1 MDISLLEKRA
11 AEVLGRFD
19 PGGMRKSRLHRP
31 FMIEFFGTPKSGKTT
46 MKEMLKHF
54 FTRNGYAVSSPTE
67 GAEVI
72 EWRPRVEPDYNLR
85 TAEYALG
92 VARDRCFS
100 KDKHV
105 VIFDRAVFDG
115 IVRMDYYREN
125 GVISHAEHV
134 ALEGY
139 YLLPHNRKNLFD
151 LHVCLVAEPATAV
164 QRELAK
170 ALTKK
175 DGETMNPQT
184 LQRLLDAHARVWQRL
199 GCADDPSMVWH
210 DSTHESEEQTAASVL
225 SSALDA
231 FERRLST
238 LPPL

>member
-1 MDISLLEKRA
+1 MDIQLLEKRA
-11 AEVLGRFD
+11 ADVLARFD
-19 PGGMRKSRLHRP
+19 PGSTRKARLHRP
-31 FMIEFFGTPKSGKTT
+31 FMIEFYGTPKSGKST

-54 FTRNGYAVSSPTE
+54 FTRNGYAVSAPTE

-100 KDKHV
+100 KDKHI

-115 IVRMDYYREN
+115 IVRMEYYRDA
-125 GVISHAEHV
+125 GTISAEEHA

-151 LHVCLVAEPATAV
+151 LHVCLVAEPATSI

-175 DGETMNPQT
+175 DGETMNPKT
-184 LQRLLDAHARVWQRL
+184 LQKLLDAHQRVWDRL
-199 GCADDPSMVWH
+199 GCATDPSMLWH
-210 DSTHESEEQTAASVL
+210 DSTRETEEETAASIL
-225 SSALDA
+225 SSTLDA
-231 FERRLST
+231 FERRLNS
-238 LPPL
+238 LPKL